1 MRRSIGHSKERFRS
15 VRSSGALWGMALV
28 LPGFL
33 PSFIAIAMAA
43 APVTP
48 RFRDT
53 PQQWA
58 GPCIDRLAQLKQLN
72 GYPDGTFR
80 PEAKLTRSE
89 FAVLMLN
96 QAPKN
101 WSFPSIP
108 AIAFKDVPPQHW
120 ASKAIESAYQKQ
132 IFVGYPDRTFGPDRP
147 ISRVEAL
154 SILARL
160 TPSASYLLPD
170 QTNATLPE
178 PKEPSEVLIELFED
192 GSQTPAWSQK
202 AIATAAAFGIVVDA
216 PQGRRLRP
224 RDATTRAEA
233 AAFLCQ
239 AQQLAGLVPPEAVAG
254 SQHFTLSP
262 ELKKLQRTSAEGQ
275 KAWFDRQRQITIVAK
290 PLPGWTIDYVQ
301 GNEPRVGDRVPA
313 QFSSTG
319 NDAEK
324 RSKWGY
330 FDADGTI
337 AIAPQFDDARPFSE
351 DLADISQGGKYGF
364 IDRTGAVVIPAK
376 FDQVFPFR
384 EGLAAVAIRKPDSWV
399 LDWGVID
406 KTGAWVVPLQPNAM
420 LPFSEGLAKIE
431 LPGSTSPWN
440 RRYGFIDRTGKT
452 VIEPKFNAATA
463 FSEGLSAVAIY
474 YNETGEW
481 SPRHGYIDKA
491 GQWVIQNLSNPGTAF
506 SEGLASI
513 TRRDSNPTTDE
524 RYGYIDRTGKWVILS
539 QGFSP
544 PESEIFQAKSS
555 FVEGVAIAKSGE
567 KMGIIDRSGKFIVPP
582 KYSDI
587 AWISKGYA
595 YVNYGGVVVG
605 FISGYDGSATPVGSQ
620 VLQGGRWGYL
630 KLPTR
635 NE

>member
-1 MRRSIGHSKERFRS
+1 MLRFMRRLGTGQHIGRS
-15 VRSSGALWGMALV
+15 MAV
-28 LPGFL
+28 LICGLITVAPT
-33 PSFIAIAMAA
+33 AVAA
-43 APVTP
+43 TP

-53 PQQWA
+53 PQHWA
-58 GPCIDRLAQLKQLN
+58 GPCIDRLAQLQQLN

-96 QAPKN
+96 QAPKG
-101 WSFPSIP
+101 WYFPSIP
-108 AIAFKDVPPQHW
+108 AILFKDVPPQHW
-120 ASKAIESAYQKQ
+120 AAKAIQSAYQKQ
-132 IFVGYPDRTFGPDRP
+132 IFVGYPDQTFRP
-147 ISRVEAL
+147 NQSISRVEAL

-160 TPSASYLLPD
+160 TPSGSYVTAGE
-170 QTNATLPE
+170 TNPMLPE
-178 PKEPSEVLIELFED
+178 PQDPLAVLIELFED
-192 GSQTPAWSQK
+192 ASQTPAWSQK
-202 AIATAAAFGIVVDA
+202 AIATAAAFGLVVDA

-224 RDATTRAEA
+224 TDGTTRAEA

-239 AQQLAGLVPPEAVAG
+239 SQRLAGLVPPEAVAG
-254 SQHFTLSP
+254 SQYFTLSP
-262 ELKKLQRTSAEGQ
+262 ELKKLQRILVEGQ
-275 KAWFDRQRQITIVAK
+275 KAWFDRQRQLTIVAK
-290 PLPGWTIDYVQ
+290 PPLGWTIDYIQ
-301 GNEPRVGDRVPA
+301 LNDPRVGDRVPA
-313 QFSSTG
+313 QFSSMG

-324 RSKWGY
+324 TSKWGY
-330 FDADGTI
+330 LDADGTI

-364 IDRTGAVVIPAK
+364 IDRTGAVVIPPK

-384 EGLAAVAIRKPDSWV
+384 EGLAAVAIRKPDLWV
-399 LDWGVID
+399 MEWGFID
-406 KTGAWVVPLQPNAM
+406 KTGAWVVPLQPYPV
-420 LPFSEGLAKIE
+420 LPFSDGLARIE
-431 LPGSTSPWN
+431 LPGSTSWD

-452 VIEPKFNAATA
+452 VIEPKFNAVTS
-463 FSEGLSAVAIY
+463 FSEGLSAAEIY
-474 YNETGEW
+474 QTKVGEW
-481 SPRHGYIDKA
+481 NPRYGYIDKA

-506 SEGLASI
+506 SEGLASV
-513 TRRDSNPTTDE
+513 TRRDSNPATDDG
-524 RYGYIDRTGKWVILS
+524 YGYIDRTGNWVILS

-587 AWISKGYA
+587 AWVSKGYA

-605 FISGYDGSATPVGSQ
+605 YISGYDGSATPVGSQ
-620 VLQGGRWGYL
+620 QLRGGRWGYL

-635 NE
+635 N